1 MENLFYPAL
10 YRGRKYWRSEAMV
23 FNVHI
28 KEVSKWPFFFL
39 MRLHFYAYIFNEVPV
54 FVRNFNLCWVIAQP
68 LASLG
73 LQSLGTTVFFWYML

>member
-1 MENLFYPAL
+1 MAF
-10 YRGRKYWRSEAMV
+10 
-23 FNVHI
+23 
-28 KEVSKWPFFFL
+28 FFFL